1 MERQGALPRLI
12 FPTTGKL
19 SWTIFDANSMS
30 ILLLAGLLASIA
42 TLITIVVFCLRGEF
56 RRASQTAV
64 RWGICAAAYAAILVV
79 AAMTSHESALKTGA
93 SYCDDDMC
101 MSVESV
107 NRTPGQA
114 GSSYRFAIRLF
125 TRANHGPRS
134 AKGASVYLTDERNR
148 RFLPVYDPPGTPFDV
163 DVEPGQAINTS
174 LTFHVPSDARTLAFA
189 AAMDHLQYASFV
201 IGNGDLLHNPR
212 LKLRI
217 Q

>member
-1 MERQGALPRLI
+1 
-12 FPTTGKL
+12 
-19 SWTIFDANSMS
+19 MS
-30 ILLLAGLLASIA
+30 IVLLAGLLASG
-42 TLITIVVFCLRGEF
+42 LILTTIVVFCLRGQF
-56 RRASQTAV
+56 RRASQTAL
-64 RWGICAAAYAAILVV
+64 RWAICAAAYSAILVV
-79 AAMTSHESALKTGA
+79 AAMTPHDSALKTGEP
-93 SYCDDDMC
+93 YCDDDMC

-107 NRTPGQA
+107 TRTPVQA

-148 RFLPVYDPPGTPFDV
+148 RFLPVYDPAATPFDV
-163 DVEPGQAINTS
+163 EVEPGQSVNIS

-189 AAMDHLQYASFV
+189 AGMDHIQYASFI

-212 LKLRI
+212 LKLRL